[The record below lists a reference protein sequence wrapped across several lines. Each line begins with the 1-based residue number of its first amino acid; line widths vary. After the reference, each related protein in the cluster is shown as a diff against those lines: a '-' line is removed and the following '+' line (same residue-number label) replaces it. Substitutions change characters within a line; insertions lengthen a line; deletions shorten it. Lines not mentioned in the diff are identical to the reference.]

1 MTDKNTLKQKL
12 EETKAK
18 IKSNSKDA
26 HFADSLIS
34 DLLSIKGQI
43 EHVPSLEFIP
53 LEAIEAEFSHGPFYI
68 AKLTDQ
74 RMVYKVYGGY
84 TIICDARMKAL
95 YETISGLLNIYSDPS
110 LIDDTNEEDT
120 KLALEA
126 LGFILSAP
134 LYACADEELAMKIAT
149 AIVEYIGKLQDESM
163 NSELKEEDRDA
174 NSDARDAIL
183 TMTEIS
189 DGLKQYGEN
198 NDNES

>member
-1 MTDKNTLKQKL
+1 MTDKNALKQKL

-34 DLLSIKGQI
+34 DLLSIKGQL

-53 LEAIEAEFSHGPFYI
+53 LEAIEAEFGHGSFYI
-68 AKLTDQ
+68 AKLSDQ
-74 RMVYKVYGGY
+74 RMLYKVYGGY

-95 YETISGLLNIYSDPS
+95 YETISGLLDIYNDPS
-110 LIDDTNEEDT
+110 VIDDANKDDT
-120 KLALEA
+120 MLALEA

-163 NSELKEEDRDA
+163 NSELQNEDRAAD
-174 NSDARDAIL
+174 SDDRDAIL
-183 TMTEIS
+183 SMTEIS
-189 DGLKQYGEN
+189 DRLKQYGESH
-198 NDNES
+198 DNES

>member
-1 MTDKNTLKQKL
+1 MADKNVLKQKL

-34 DLLSIKGQI
+34 DLLSIKGQL

-53 LEAIEAEFSHGPFYI
+53 LEAIETEFSHGPFYI
-68 AKLTDQ
+68 AKLTGQ

-95 YETISGLLNIYSDPS
+95 YETISGLLNIYTDPT
-110 LIDDTNEEDT
+110 LMDDADKEDT

-149 AIVEYIGKLQDESM
+149 AIAEYIEKLQNESM
-163 NSELKEEDRDA
+163 NSELQNEDREADSEDRDA
-174 NSDARDAIL
+174 IL
-183 TMTEIS
+183 SVTEIS
-189 DGLKQYGEN
+189 DKLKQHVEDN
-198 NDNES
+198 CNES